1 MIIDENLQFYNNP
14 KSNLLLEIMSDSDIK
29 DLFVQWN
36 CALQTKDPKKV
47 SELYE
52 ENGILIP
59 TLSNKVRHNHEEIE
73 DYFTHFLAKGPV
85 GKINESNIR
94 RYDKTAIHSGLYTFT
109 FEDGSSASARF
120 TFVYRRNSQRWLIA
134 EHHSS
139 KMPE

>member
-1 MIIDENLQFYNNP
+1 MIIDKNLQFYNNP
-14 KSNLLLEIMSDSDIK
+14 KSDLLLKIMSDSDIK

-36 CALQTKDPKKV
+36 SALQTKDPKKV
-47 SELYE
+47 SALYE

-109 FEDGSSASARF
+109 FEDDTSASARF
-120 TFVYRRNSQRWLIA
+120 TFVYRWNGLDWMIT

-139 KMPE
+139 KLPE